1 MVSEVTDHE
10 VHLMII
16 AETGSPA
23 ERKLAQEELDA
34 IERARTKP
42 VIEGQGELLDV
53 YYAGDWTAEIYLKT
67 SKGSTTSVQN
77 PARKLRHERGQGLIS
92 QPAFY
97 DRHCKAQ
104 DADVGFDKRF
114 YVRYAMVLF
123 IHKNG
128 NRSTRKVFS
137 RKTGLTYRDDRS
149 GDGVRRSEFVASF
162 PKAFAD
168 QAEYITSHLEFLAP
182 VN

>member
-1 MVSEVTDHE
+1 MAVEVNDRE
-10 VHLMII
+10 IELMIL
-16 AETGSPA
+16 AETGHPA
-23 ERKLAQEELDA
+23 ERKLALEELDA
-34 IERARTKP
+34 IAIARSKP
-42 VIEGQGELLDV
+42 VVEGHGELLDV
-53 YYAGDWTAEIYLKT
+53 YHAGEWIAEVYLKT
-67 SKGSTTSVQN
+67 SRGSTTSVHN
-77 PARKLRHERGQGLIS
+77 PARKLRHDRGQGIIS

-104 DADVGFDKRF
+104 DGDVGLDKRF
-114 YVRYAMVLF
+114 YVRYAMILF

-128 NRSTRKVFS
+128 SRSTRKVFS
-137 RKTGLTYRDDRS
+137 RKAGLAYRDDRS

-182 VN
+182 VD